1 MKRRKRKRTPSWSPY
16 QRYEALDCDGQTVLE
31 FAAAA
36 GLEDRA
42 SRIDKTHW
50 FLTCTDDSEDEVVP
64 VSAVLPG
71 AEDREFRGMGFI
83 KGE

>member
-42 SRIDKTHW
+42 SRIEKTHW

-71 AEDREFRGMGFI
+71 AENREFRGMGFT